1 MPHRILVVEDEPDVR
16 SMMAEALSLDDHEVD
31 VATDGAHALRLLD
44 EYTYN
49 LIVSDLRMPSLDGR
63 ELYRALQQRHGAD
76 LPPVIFVTR
85 QGYEPHYA
93 DFLFRTAEH
102 VLAKPFDQKQLRDLV
117 IQVLQKYPTPPSSQC
132 PPSGANTE
140 GVGK

>member
-1 MPHRILVVEDEPDVR
+1 MPHRILVVEDDPDVR

-31 VATDGAHALRLLD
+31 IATDGAHALRLLD

-63 ELYRALQQRHGAD
+63 ELYRALQQRHGGD
-76 LPPVIFVTR
+76 LPRVIFMTR
-85 QGYEPHYA
+85 QGYEPHHA

-117 IQVLQKYPTPPSSQC
+117 AQVLQK
-132 PPSGANTE
+132 
-140 GVGK
+140 